1 VVPDVKVAIYWD
13 FENVHASVLDDERG
27 EGTYRGSSYRPQ
39 DPVIDIDPVVD
50 YAAGLGGIV
59 INRAYGNWQWFGRY
73 RFGLQAHAVD
83 LVQLFPLGHGVKNGA
98 DIRLAIDVIEDLHQ
112 QPHITHVVVVA
123 GDSDYVPLAQKC
135 RKLGKSVIGIGAGS
149 TSERWKAACD
159 EFRSYHAL
167 LSSATEF
174 PLDAVTTTTS
184 EPRDI
189 EEARDL
195 LVRAVRSLAA
205 GRGEPWVVKAAVR
218 PTVVRLDPSF
228 DEAAYGFSS
237 FNRLVAHLSPYVR
250 ERKGEHDH
258 EMAVT
263 VDLPASERGDTPL
276 DAVAVPPRPPTTGE
290 AAVLMSQLKKKHLY
304 LPDDLAVIWC
314 AGRVTADAFAA
325 RPDATMPSFDD
336 FEHDALDRLRA
347 GPAPTASERDAHRL
361 RGVLFRARLFD
372 LLGDENGLRLVTH
385 DPDEMQARVLRSI
398 VSHLPDASTADLDG
412 LLALLCGEDPT
423 EHQRSALIAAI
434 EADTAERNNHI

>member
-314 AGRVTADAFAA
+314 AGRVTADAWPGPTPPCQAS
-325 RPDATMPSFDD
+325 TTSSTTPST
-336 FEHDALDRLRA
+336 
-347 GPAPTASERDAHRL
+347 GSEP
-361 RGVLFRARLFD
+361 D
-372 LLGDENGLRLVTH
+372 LLPQPAKATPIDCEECCSGH
-385 DPDEMQARVLRSI
+385 
-398 VSHLPDASTADLDG
+398 ASST
-412 LLALLCGEDPT
+412 C
-423 EHQRSALIAAI
+423 SATRTGSAS
-434 EADTAERNNHI
+434 